1 MVQDG
6 NSTEKAASGF
16 ALRREGNGA
25 TEGDGAAA
33 SNVNG
38 AMAGDGG
45 GAAAEPETPIGRNTG
60 PRLTERKK
68 VRRNKDKVPILQTGF
83 MYFANLKRDSIL
95 TKHPGLSVP
104 DLGRKQGEL
113 WRELKKE
120 EQRSYKAQAAG
131 QPLPKP
137 RKQREKGS
145 SLMSPYLLFCDEVRP
160 QLMVDN
166 PGITFKELGKRYG
179 TMWNTLRAKGQAPF
193 VAAYAQQKAAALLA
207 AAASDT
213 VLRAAGEV
221 EEVMFA
227 EPKPVPLPSPLLPLY
242 VYEVPRQIVRYENE
256 QARWPYMLY
265 RPPSPP
271 TAPPPPPE

>member
-45 GAAAEPETPIGRNTG
+45 GAAAEPETPIRTNAGPRLTERTVKKARLIKVKDPSPQTGFMFFNNLNRNSILRNTG

-145 SLMSPYLLFCDEVRP
+145 SLMSPYLLFCDEVRFIAGV
-160 QLMVDN
+160 QA
-166 PGITFKELGKRYG
+166 KK
-179 TMWNTLRAKGQAPF
+179 LRRIRTRNIK
-193 VAAYAQQKAAALLA
+193 
-207 AAASDT
+207 
-213 VLRAAGEV
+213 
-221 EEVMFA
+221 
-227 EPKPVPLPSPLLPLY
+227 
-242 VYEVPRQIVRYENE
+242 
-256 QARWPYMLY
+256 
-265 RPPSPP
+265 
-271 TAPPPPPE
+271 